1 LNYTRTVVSIQ
12 LEDNN
17 IHIVSLSTAL
27 RKIYKNL
34 CIALLHLHFN
44 TLIL

>member
-27 RKIYKNL
+27 RKIYKKSL
-34 CIALLHLHFN
+34 HCIIAPAL
-44 TLIL
+44 